1 MGLNALQGVRV
12 LDLSH
17 VIAGP
22 TASHYLALEGAEV
35 IKIEKPGKGD
45 ILRRSGKALA
55 PGISIGFAAINLG
68 KKSLALD
75 LKTPGGKDVLR
86 RLLASADVFIE
97 NFRPGAVA
105 RLGFD
110 YAAVSALNPRIIY
123 ASISGFGQ
131 EGAWSSRAAYDHVV
145 QSAIGMSMM
154 QGIEGQEPMKVGFP
168 VVDTATG
175 MMGAQAILTALIRQF
190 RQGQGAYLDVSMA
203 QAGLQLMWP
212 DASRAA
218 TGAGDAPRIGNRG
231 FSGSPGAATFQCD
244 DGWISTAANT
254 LVQFTALCKVL
265 GLPEVH
271 NDPELIDQL
280 ALQNGGFI
288 VAKDADRVHALLV
301 QAVMHRRVD
310 ELEKT
315 LMAHQ
320 VPCAKLRQLSELVAG
335 FQSEALMTLPLR
347 RTDYP
352 LGVMTDFGSGYKSDQ
367 SQEPDLPCA
376 PRLGQH
382 SRDILTGL
390 GMEQAEIESLISAG
404 AVAVSDDD

>member
-75 LKTPGGKDVLR
+75 LKTSGGKDVLR

-110 YAAVSALNPRIIY
+110 YAAVSALNPR
-123 ASISGFGQ
+123 
-131 EGAWSSRAAYDHVV
+131 
-145 QSAIGMSMM
+145 
-154 QGIEGQEPMKVGFP
+154 
-168 VVDTATG
+168 
-175 MMGAQAILTALIRQF
+175 MGAQAILTALIRQF

-212 DASRAA
+212 DASRVA
-218 TGAGDAPRIGNRG
+218 TGAEDAPRIGNRG

-271 NDPELIDQL
+271 NDPELIDQV
-280 ALQNGGFI
+280 ALQNGGFM
-288 VAKDADRVHALLV
+288 VAKDANRIHALLV
-301 QAVMHRRVD
+301 QAVRNRQVD

-320 VPCAKLRQLSELVAG
+320 VPCAKLRQLSELVASC
-335 FQSEALMTLPLR
+335 QSEALMTLPLR

>member
-35 IKIEKPGKGD
+35 IKIEKTGKGD
-45 ILRRSGKALA
+45 ILRRSGQALA
-55 PGISIGFAAINLG
+55 PGISVGFAAINLG

-75 LKTPGGKDVLR
+75 LKTPEGKDVLR
-86 RLLASADVFIE
+86 QLIPTADVFIE

-110 YAAVSALNPRIIY
+110 YEAVRALNPKIIY

-154 QGIEGQEPMKVGFP
+154 QGEQGQEPMKVGFP

-175 MMGAQAILTALIRQF
+175 MMGAQAILTALLRRF
-190 RQGQGAYLDVSMA
+190 RQDQGAFLDVSMA

-218 TGAGDAPRIGNRG
+218 QGAGDAPRIGNRG
-231 FSGSPGAATFQCD
+231 FSGSPGAATFQCA

-254 LVQFTALCKVL
+254 LGQFTALCKVL
-265 GLPEVH
+265 DVSDVPQ
-271 NDPELIDQL
+271 NPELIDQV
-280 ALQNGGFI
+280 ALQNGGFL
-288 VAKDADRVHALLV
+288 VAKDAGRIHSLL
-301 QAVMHRRVD
+301 AGAIKTRRVE

-315 LMAHQ
+315 LMEHQ
-320 VPCAKLRQLSELVAG
+320 VPCAKLRPLSELVTRC
-335 FQSEALMTLPLR
+335 QSEDLMTLPVR
-347 RTDYP
+347 RTHYP
-352 LGVMTDFGSGYKSDQ
+352 LGVMTDFGSGYKSDH
-367 SQEPDLPCA
+367 SPEPDLPSA

-382 SRDILTGL
+382 SREILAGL
-390 GMEQAEIESLISAG
+390 GMAQAAIDALIQSG
-404 AVAVSDDD
+404 AVADGA

>member
-1 MGLNALQGVRV
+1 
-12 LDLSH
+12 
-17 VIAGP
+17 
-22 TASHYLALEGAEV
+22 
-35 IKIEKPGKGD
+35 
-45 ILRRSGKALA
+45 
-55 PGISIGFAAINLG
+55 
-68 KKSLALD
+68 
-75 LKTPGGKDVLR
+75 
-86 RLLASADVFIE
+86 
-97 NFRPGAVA
+97 
-105 RLGFD
+105 
-110 YAAVSALNPRIIY
+110 
-123 ASISGFGQ
+123 
-131 EGAWSSRAAYDHVV
+131 
-145 QSAIGMSMM
+145 
-154 QGIEGQEPMKVGFP
+154 
-168 VVDTATG
+168 

-212 DASRAA
+212 DASRVA
-218 TGAGDAPRIGNRG
+218 TGADNAPRIGNRG

-271 NDPELIDQL
+271 NDPELIDQV
-280 ALQNGGFI
+280 ALQNGGFM
-288 VAKDADRVHALLV
+288 VAKDANRIHALLV
-301 QAVMHRRVD
+301 QAVRNRQVD
-310 ELEKT
+310 ELEKA
-315 LMAHQ
+315 LMAHH
-320 VPCAKLRQLSELVAG
+320 VPCAKLRQLSELVASC
-335 FQSEALMTLPLR
+335 QSEALMTLPLR